1 MTSTQNA
8 IALLVLM
15 LFGMPLFFIYMPTW
29 VIVPTML
36 VYFSAG
42 LVGDPM
48 PKNKPKPT
56 KKKPTKDY

>member
-1 MTSTQNA
+1 MSNIQV
-8 IALLVLM
+8 ALLYVASLY
-15 LFGMPLFFIYMPTW
+15 GMILFFMYMPTW
-29 VIVPTML
+29 VIVPTVL

-56 KKKPTKDY
+56 KKKPSKDY